1 MKTTTRS
8 HLLCLGFL
16 AAMPIAR
23 GGTIAGSPPVAVP
36 EIAVEQP
43 VGNDLDDGDNKISFG
58 IVKMSKTRAVIFTIR
73 NIGNKNLTGLSL
85 KLDGMN
91 PGDFVVKPLTKTKL
105 TPDTSTTFKVIF
117 KPTATGT
124 RNGKIHIKSNDA
136 DENPFDIRV
145 SGFGKKP

>member
-1 MKTTTRS
+1 MKKITRS
-8 HLLCLGFL
+8 HLLCLGFI

-23 GGTIAGSPPVAVP
+23 GAGIEGSPPVALP

-43 VGNDLDDGDNKISFG
+43 VGTDLDNGDNKTSFG
-58 IVKMSKTRAVIFTIR
+58 IVKIGKTGAVTFTIR
-73 NIGNKNLTGLSL
+73 NLGNKVLTGLSL

-91 PGDFVVKPLTKTKL
+91 PGDFVVKPLTTTRL
-105 TPDTSTTFKVIF
+105 TPGTSTTFKVIF

-145 SGFGKKP
+145 SGFGKNP